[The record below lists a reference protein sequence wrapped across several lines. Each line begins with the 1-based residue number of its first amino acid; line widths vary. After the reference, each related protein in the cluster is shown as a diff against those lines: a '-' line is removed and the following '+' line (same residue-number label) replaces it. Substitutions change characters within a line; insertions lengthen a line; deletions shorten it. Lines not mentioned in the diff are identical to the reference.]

1 MTTMSDITT
10 QDAVSEL
17 QAVLGEALEGPKRD
31 WSYFTDSAPESGL
44 LGTLDRLS
52 AAEASRV
59 TGDTSIA
66 AHAYHASFALDAS
79 AAWIRGDRSKYDW
92 PQSWSVSAV
101 DEPAWRRLREELR
114 GRSGSLRNAIESHS
128 RENLEAFGGAVGA
141 LAHAAY
147 HLGAIRQ
154 KVAWSRASS

>member
-1 MTTMSDITT
+1 MSDITT
-10 QDAVSEL
+10 QDAVTQL
-17 QAVLGEALEGPKRD
+17 QAVLGEALEGPKKD
-31 WSYFTDSAPESGL
+31 WSYFTDSGRESGL

-52 AAEASRV
+52 ATEASRV
-59 TGDTSIA
+59 SGDTSIA

-92 PQSWSVSAV
+92 PQSWSVSTV
-101 DEPAWRRLREELR
+101 DEPAWRRLREDLR
-114 GRSGSLRNAIESHS
+114 GRYTSLRDSIEAHS
-128 RENLEAFGGAVGA
+128 RENLDAFGGAIGA

>member
-1 MTTMSDITT
+1 
-10 QDAVSEL
+10 
-17 QAVLGEALEGPKRD
+17 
-31 WSYFTDSAPESGL
+31 
-44 LGTLDRLS
+44 
-52 AAEASRV
+52 
-59 TGDTSIA
+59 
-66 AHAYHASFALDAS
+66 
-79 AAWIRGDRSKYDW
+79 
-92 PQSWSVSAV
+92 V

-114 GRSGSLRNAIESHS
+114 GRYGSLRNAIESHS